1 MNDPTPEE
9 IEYMKEQIE
18 LAKEIAEGNNIIAE
32 FIGDKPSYKP
42 LNLPGNWEKV
52 MDILYPIEQY
62 DYRYSWEALMHAV
75 EYIEKLGFLVD
86 IKGTNCI
93 IQLHNCES
101 YGVDEGD
108 KRLSTWTCIV
118 EFIKGKMYKNDS
130 DN

>member
-52 MDILYPIEQY
+52 MDILYPIEQ
-62 DYRYSWEALMHAV
+62 
-75 EYIEKLGFLVD
+75 
-86 IKGTNCI
+86 
-93 IQLHNCES
+93 
-101 YGVDEGD
+101 
-108 KRLSTWTCIV
+108 
-118 EFIKGKMYKNDS
+118 
-130 DN
+130 